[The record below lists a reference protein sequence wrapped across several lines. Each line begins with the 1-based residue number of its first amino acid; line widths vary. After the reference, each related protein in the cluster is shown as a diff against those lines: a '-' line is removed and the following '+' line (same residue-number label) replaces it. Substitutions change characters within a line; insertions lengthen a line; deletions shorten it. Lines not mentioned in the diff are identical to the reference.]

1 MISNCLFQSN
11 EALEVSTCVFKLH
24 CLTRQLLTVMPSFA
38 IQVGGAMKVDGLV
51 VLDMKIQDT
60 NFAGNQAGTL
70 VAMYY
75 TSFLLLLV
83 CFVFIH
89 PITHTHL
96 H

>member
-1 MISNCLFQSN
+1 
-11 EALEVSTCVFKLH
+11 
-24 CLTRQLLTVMPSFA
+24 MPSFA

>member
-24 CLTRQLLTVMPSFA
+24 YLTRQLLTVMPSFA
-38 IQVGGAMKVDGLV
+38 IQVGGAMKVDGSV
-51 VLDMKIQDT
+51 VLDMKIQDR

-70 VAMYY
+70 VAMY

-89 PITHTHL
+89 PITHTHS